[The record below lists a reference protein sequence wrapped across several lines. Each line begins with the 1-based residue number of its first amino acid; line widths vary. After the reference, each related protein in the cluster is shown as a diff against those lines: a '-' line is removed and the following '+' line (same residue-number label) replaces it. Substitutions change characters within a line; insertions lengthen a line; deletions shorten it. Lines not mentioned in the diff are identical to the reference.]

1 MMAQK
6 VVADTFRSS
15 FKVVE
20 KDLLH
25 WFPGHMGR
33 SLKTMQHKLRAVD
46 CIIEVHDARIP
57 FSGRNADFK
66 YTITGIKPQIL
77 VLNKKDLIDKKLFPK
92 ITDHLKKE
100 YKHVLFT
107 NCKDQSC
114 SGVKELLPLAKDLIK
129 SSNRFNREVADDYGI
144 MVIGVP
150 NVGKSSLINIL
161 RNKNLNK
168 ANASPVGAQPGITKS
183 VMTKIKLSEKPLVYV
198 LDTPGILT
206 PSVPNIEVGL
216 KLAVCAALHD
226 HLVGSEVVA
235 DYLLYLLNKYR
246 CFEYVDVFNLKGPN
260 DNILDVLAQISMN
273 SKKYLRSKD
282 TSTGSYVLKPDF
294 NSAANLMLRAFR
306 SGELGKVMLDENVL

>member
-1 MMAQK
+1 MAQK
-6 VVADTFRSS
+6 VVTDTFRSS

-33 SLKTMQHKLRAVD
+33 SLRTMQHKLRAVD

-77 VLNKKDLIDKKLFPK
+77 VLNKKDLINKTLIPK
-92 ITDHLKKE
+92 ITERLKKD
-100 YKHVLFT
+100 YKHILFT

-114 SGVKELLPLAKDLIK
+114 KGVKELFPLAKDLIK
-129 SSNRFNREVADDYGI
+129 NSNRFNREIAEDYGI

-161 RNKNLNK
+161 RNKTLNK

-183 VMTKIKLSEKPLVYV
+183 VMNKIKLCEKPLVYV

-216 KLAVCAALHD
+216 KLAACAALHD
-226 HLVGSEVVA
+226 HHVGPEIVA
-235 DYLLYLLNKYR
+235 DYVLYLLNKFR
-246 CFEYVDVFNLKGPN
+246 RFEYVDVLKLKEPS
-260 DNILDVLAQISMN
+260 DNILDVLAQIAVN
-273 SKKYLRSKD
+273 NKKYLRSKD
-282 TSTGSYVLKPDF
+282 QSTGSHVLRPDF
-294 NSAANLMLRAFR
+294 HSAANLILKMFR
-306 SGELGKVMLDENVL
+306 SGELGRVMLDEDLL